1 MESTKGALQPG
12 GRRERNRTLPV
23 FFVDKYVPP
32 SIESAA
38 TLDIQSEG
46 DFHMAKTYKVAVL
59 PGDGIGPEVMAEA
72 LRVLDAVEK
81 KYGVTFER
89 TRANV
94 GGAGIDNEGKALPDS
109 TVNICKASDAIL
121 FGSVGGPKWESLP
134 PDEQP
139 ERGALLP
146 LRKIFGLYANLRPA
160 IIFPS
165 LTGASSLK
173 EEVIAGGFNVLV
185 VRELTGGIYFAQPKG
200 IDGAG
205 RDRVGYDTMRY
216 SVPEIERIA
225 HVAFQAAR
233 KRGKKVCSIDK
244 ANVLSSSVLWRE
256 VVIGIGKEYPDV
268 ELTHM
273 YVDNAAMQLVRWPKQ
288 FDVLLCENM
297 FGDILS
303 DEAAMLTGSLGML
316 PSASLAEGTFGMYEP
331 SGGSAPDIAGQGIAN
346 PIAQILSAGMMLRYS
361 FAMVEAADAIDNAV
375 ARVLDQGYRTRDIFQ
390 KKEGEKLVNTREMGD
405 AIVSNL

>member
-1 MESTKGALQPG
+1 
-12 GRRERNRTLPV
+12 
-23 FFVDKYVPP
+23 
-32 SIESAA
+32 
-38 TLDIQSEG
+38 
-46 DFHMAKTYKVAVL
+46 MAKQFKVAVL

-72 LRVLDAVEK
+72 LKILDAVEK
-81 KYGVTFER
+81 EFAVRFER
-89 TRANV
+89 TFANV
-94 GGAGIDNEGKALPDS
+94 GGAGIDNEGKALPQS
-109 TVNICKASDAIL
+109 TVDICKASDAIL

-185 VRELTGGIYFAQPKG
+185 VRELTGGIYFSKPKG
-200 IDGAG
+200 IEGEG
-205 RDRVGYDTMRY
+205 RARVGVDTMRY
-216 SVPEIERIA
+216 SVPEIERIT

-233 KRGKKVCSIDK
+233 KRGKKLCSIDK
-244 ANVLSSSVLWRE
+244 ANVLSTSVLWRE
-256 VVIGIGKEYPDV
+256 VVTGIAREYPDV
-268 ELTHM
+268 ALSHM
-273 YVDNAAMQLVRWPKQ
+273 YVDNAAMQLVKWPKQ
-288 FDVLLCENM
+288 FDVILCENM

-316 PSASLAEGTFGMYEP
+316 PSASLAEGSFGMYEP

-361 FAMVEAADAIDNAV
+361 FGMVEAAEAIDKAV
-375 ARVLDQGYRTRDIFQ
+375 AKVLDQGIRTRDIYQQ
-390 KKEGEKLVNTREMGD
+390 KAGEKLVNTKEMGD
-405 AIVSNL
+405 AIIAAL

>member
-1 MESTKGALQPG
+1 
-12 GRRERNRTLPV
+12 
-23 FFVDKYVPP
+23 
-32 SIESAA
+32 
-38 TLDIQSEG
+38 
-46 DFHMAKTYKVAVL
+46 MAKTFKVAVL

-72 LRVLDAVEK
+72 LKVLDAVET
-81 KYGVTFER
+81 KYDVKFER
-89 TRANV
+89 THANV
-94 GGAGIDNEGKALPDS
+94 GGAGIDNEGKALPET
-109 TVNICKASDAIL
+109 TVNICKAADAIL
-121 FGSVGGPKWESLP
+121 FGSVGGPKWETLP

-185 VRELTGGIYFAQPKG
+185 VRELTGGIYFSQPKG
-200 IDGAG
+200 IEGQG
-205 RDRVGYDTMRY
+205 RDRIGIDTMKY
-216 SVPEIERIA
+216 SVPEIERIT

-233 KRGKKVCSIDK
+233 KRSKKVCSIDK

-256 VVIGIGKEYPDV
+256 VVTGIGKEYPDV

-273 YVDNAAMQLVRWPKQ
+273 YVDNGAMQLVRWPKQ

-361 FAMVEAADAIDNAV
+361 FGLIEAADAIDKAV
-375 ARVLDQGYRTRDIFQ
+375 AKVLDQGYRTRDIYQ
-390 KKEGEKLVNTREMGD
+390 KKDGEKLVNTSEIGK
-405 AIVSNL
+405 AIIAAL

>member
-1 MESTKGALQPG
+1 MGK
-12 GRRERNRTLPV
+12 V
-23 FFVDKYVPP
+23 F
-32 SIESAA
+32 
-38 TLDIQSEG
+38 
-46 DFHMAKTYKVAVL
+46 KVAVL

-72 LRVLDAVEK
+72 LRVLDAIEK
-81 KYGVTFER
+81 RYGVTFER
-89 TRANV
+89 THANV
-94 GGAGIDNEGKALPDS
+94 GGAGIDNEGKALPEN
-109 TVNICKASDAIL
+109 TVNICKAADAIL

-165 LTGASSLK
+165 LIGASSLK
-173 EEVIAGGFNVLV
+173 EEVISGGFNVLV
-185 VRELTGGIYFAQPKG
+185 VRELTGGIYFSKPKG
-200 IDGAG
+200 IEGMG
-205 RDRVGYDTMRY
+205 RDRVGVDTMRY
-216 SVPEIERIA
+216 SVPEIERIT

-233 KRGKKVCSIDK
+233 KRGRKVCSIDK
-244 ANVLSSSVLWRE
+244 ANVLSTSVLWRE
-256 VVIGIGKEYPDV
+256 IVTGIAKEYPDV
-268 ELTHM
+268 DLSHM

-288 FDVLLCENM
+288 FDVILCENM

-361 FAMVEAADAIDNAV
+361 FGMVEAADFVDNAV
-375 ARVLDQGYRTRDIFQ
+375 ARLLDQGFRTRDIFQ
-390 KKEGEKLVNTREMGD
+390 GKDGEKLVKTSEMGD
-405 AIVSNL
+405 AIIAAL

>member
-1 MESTKGALQPG
+1 MGKL
-12 GRRERNRTLPV
+12 
-23 FFVDKYVPP
+23 F
-32 SIESAA
+32 
-38 TLDIQSEG
+38 
-46 DFHMAKTYKVAVL
+46 KVAVL

-72 LRVLDAVEK
+72 LKVLDAIEK
-81 KYGVTFER
+81 RYEVKFER
-89 TRANV
+89 THANV
-94 GGAGIDNEGKALPDS
+94 GGAGIDLEGRALPET
-109 TVNICKASDAIL
+109 TVNICKNADAIL

-173 EEVIAGGFNVLV
+173 EEVIAGGFDVLV
-185 VRELTGGIYFAQPKG
+185 IRELTGGIYFSQPKG
-200 IDGAG
+200 IEGEG
-205 RDRVGYDTMRY
+205 RERVGVDTMRY
-216 SVPEIERIA
+216 SVPEIERIT

-256 VVIGIGKEYPDV
+256 VVIGIAKEYPDV

-273 YVDNAAMQLVRWPKQ
+273 YVDNAAMQLVKWPKQ
-288 FDVLLCENM
+288 FDVILCENM

-316 PSASLAEGTFGMYEP
+316 PSASLAEGSFGMYEP
-331 SGGSAPDIAGQGIAN
+331 SGGSAPDIAGQGVAN

-361 FAMVEAADAIDNAV
+361 FGMVEAADAIDSAV
-375 ARVLDQGYRTRDIFQ
+375 AKVLDQGYRTRDIYQ
-390 KKEGEKLVNTREMGD
+390 QKEGEKLVNTKEIGD
-405 AIVSNL
+405 AIIANL